1 MSIFE
6 QILLYEHAKLPKL
19 ILEQKQF
26 GIFNIFDVSK
36 IAISLI
42 KNISML
48 KSAQIQPNQNIG
60 VHISQKYQKKIIY
73 ILRGQPQCAVW
84 ERQWRPEGTLTSL
97 NGVSFLMPL
106 GLCMPIFNKKF
117 RAVQRGAFGRFLD
130 LPITKSKQACHKP
143 VNKA

>member
-1 MSIFE
+1 MPKTTLVKCTLRWKSYISFLHYALINFNFKIPIKFTFLWKVTEMDSIYSSVGGTVE
-6 QILLYEHAKLPKL
+6 A
-19 ILEQKQF
+19 
-26 GIFNIFDVSK
+26 
-36 IAISLI
+36 
-42 KNISML
+42 
-48 KSAQIQPNQNIG
+48 
-60 VHISQKYQKKIIY
+60 
-73 ILRGQPQCAVW
+73 RGHT
-84 ERQWRPEGTLTSL
+84 TLTSL